1 MSTTC
6 CLLALEVIL
15 LHLLGCKSKLLHDMH
30 SRGVTSL
37 CSPGDLLTTDLLTT
51 GQSVQ
56 TTALD
61 NTHAEHRS
69 LQTKLEA
76 LEQRQSAA
84 AQLASEAAHSHSL
97 QVKQLEMLV
106 EEHQRRMQS
115 ALSKTELRN
124 REAAEQIADR
134 TVAEA
139 QAALQVCVFALFAP
153 DTQLQVFC
161 GCTPFWCNTSC
172 LQHATDASSRFYTA
186 DVSSKYFFRC
196 VLHWQG

>member
-1 MSTTC
+1 M
-6 CLLALEVIL
+6 
-15 LHLLGCKSKLLHDMH
+15 
-30 SRGVTSL
+30 
-37 CSPGDLLTTDLLTT
+37 
-51 GQSVQ
+51 Q

-115 ALSKTELRN
+115 ALSKTELRT

-139 QAALQVCVFALFAP
+139 QAALQVCVSALYVS
-153 DTQLQVFC
+153 DCVR
-161 GCTPFWCNTSC
+161 
-172 LQHATDASSRFYTA
+172 HAIPGSVWTHVILMQPKLLAACY
-186 DVSSKYFFRC
+186 
-196 VLHWQG
+196 